1 MELPKIKNKPVQ
13 NNKWYQIWQ
22 VKFVMINS
30 EFYGYPNNLIAKCT
44 KMFYVLKYVINGNKD
59 NIANN

>member
-1 MELPKIKNKPVQ
+1 
-13 NNKWYQIWQ
+13 
-22 VKFVMINS
+22 MINS

-44 KMFYVLKYVINGNKD
+44 KIFYVLKYVINGNKD